1 MPARRPPARP
11 RAPKQCV
18 DCVAEGITAKR
29 KTPHPG
35 PRCATHHRAKR
46 RERSSGAWGA
56 RILATYGIS
65 PEEYWRIYEFQGGR
79 CYICQ
84 RANGKVK
91 RLSVDHDHKTGI
103 IRGLLCTMCNKY
115 TLGWARDCIEFFERA
130 IAYLRRPPAVEVIG
144 ERIAPIEAEKL
155 SLRP

>member
-1 MPARRPPARP
+1 MTRPAK
-11 RAPKQCV
+11 PKTPKRCV
-18 DCVAEGITAKR
+18 DCVKQGIVAKR

-46 RERSSGAWGA
+46 RERSSGAWGL
-56 RILATYGIS
+56 RIEATYGIT
-65 PEEYWRIYEFQGGR
+65 PEEYWKIYEFQGGR

-115 TLGWARDCIEFFERA
+115 TLGWARDCIEFFKRA
-130 IAYLRRPPAVEVIG
+130 IAYLTNPPAVQVIG
-144 ERIAPIEAEKL
+144 ERIAPIEAERL
-155 SLRP
+155 ART